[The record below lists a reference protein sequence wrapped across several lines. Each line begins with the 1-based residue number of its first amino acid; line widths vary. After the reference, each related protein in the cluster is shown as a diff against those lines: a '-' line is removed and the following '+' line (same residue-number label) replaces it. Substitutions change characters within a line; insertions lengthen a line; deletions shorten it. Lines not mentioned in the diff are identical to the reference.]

1 MKHPGLFLLAIAIGL
16 AGCRSARPT
25 IDPIPATVNPTATP
39 SIELTIVEDG
49 FERSSLDQE
58 ARTFLAEL
66 ESAYLAAVQAQAT
79 PLRGSTLIETLGAQ
93 GPGAYL
99 QDTAGGH
106 WLLHR
111 NPARQAGVMQQV
123 PDVAGSRRSWDRENN
138 RFVYEDA
145 QGHASR
151 AYVPSLN
158 AVLPFVG
165 GLVWSGFTPEQ
176 LELAEEALTWLGQV
190 APQRLEFLQRLG
202 IPIVLFRGR
211 NEVVVGQVDRRGIV
225 LYRDAF
231 SLEGSPSEI
240 NRLWFL
246 SVLYHEAIHVRQGPG
261 PRTAC
266 QSESEAVAEE
276 IGLMRELRAFI
287 SASHRFWVE
296 LLIHAAEQ
304 YAALSCGL
312 PTPTPISFESG
323 PTDSYLAQVAPIYR
337 GWGEVADEW
346 KAWLGGLGRYER
358 DGYALEGWWDH
369 FCGLGW
375 YYERVAALLQ
385 QLSGVAPPQS
395 AQEFHAAFQDLL
407 RSHLE
412 EEGAKE
418 DFCANADPTPG
429 YMGNTD
435 LWEAW
440 MGAVERTRQ
449 LAVQVGDLFGRLLS

>member
-25 IDPIPATVNPTATP
+25 IDPIPSTVNPTATP
-39 SIELTIVEDG
+39 SIELIIVEDG

-58 ARTFLAEL
+58 AHTFLAEL
-66 ESAYLAAVQAQAT
+66 ESAYLVAVRTQAT
-79 PLRGSTLIETLGAQ
+79 RLRGSTLIETLGAQ

-99 QDTAGGH
+99 QDRAGGH

-111 NPARQAGVMQQV
+111 NLVPAEGAGTGVLQQV

-138 RFVYEDA
+138 RFVYKDGE
-145 QGHASR
+145 GRASR
-151 AYVPSLN
+151 AYLPSLN

-190 APQRLEFLQRLG
+190 APHRLEFLQRLG

-231 SLEGSPSEI
+231 SLEDSPSEI

-261 PRTAC
+261 PGTAC

-276 IGLMRELRAFI
+276 IGLMRELRACI

-296 LLIHAAEQ
+296 LLIHGAEQ

-337 GWGEVADEW
+337 GWGEMADEW
-346 KAWLGGLGRYER
+346 KAWLEGL
-358 DGYALEGWWDH
+358 
-369 FCGLGW
+369 
-375 YYERVAALLQ
+375 
-385 QLSGVAPPQS
+385 S
-395 AQEFHAAFQDLL
+395 
-407 RSHLE
+407 
-412 EEGAKE
+412 
-418 DFCANADPTPG
+418 
-429 YMGNTD
+429 
-435 LWEAW
+435 
-440 MGAVERTRQ
+440 
-449 LAVQVGDLFGRLLS
+449 